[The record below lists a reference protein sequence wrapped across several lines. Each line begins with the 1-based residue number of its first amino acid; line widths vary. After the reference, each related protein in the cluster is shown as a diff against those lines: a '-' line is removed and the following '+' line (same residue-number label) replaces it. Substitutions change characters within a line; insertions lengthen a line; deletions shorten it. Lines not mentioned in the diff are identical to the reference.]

1 MQHPFINDLSQLT
14 VDELQEKITNL
25 TGKLTFSSRMNNSSM
40 SNQIL
45 MVLDSY
51 QTEYN
56 ARMDAMYKKQNI
68 QNTIRISKDPAP

>member
-25 TGKLTFSSRMNNSSM
+25 TSKLTFSSRMNNSSM
-40 SNQIL
+40 SNQLL

-56 ARMDAMYKKQNI
+56 TRMDAMYKKQNI

>member
-1 MQHPFINDLSQLT
+1 MQHPFINDLSKLN
-14 VDELQEKITNL
+14 VDELQDKITDL
-25 TGKLTFSSRMNNSSM
+25 TGKLTFAARMNNHSM

-68 QNTIRISKDPAP
+68 QNTIRISKDPT